1 MTAVQARRMHWTVAG
16 VDAIIAPALLQAERT
31 LRGVLGA
38 SRSAPSGLMVDSLL
52 HIPDVRAL
60 EASRRRSGS
69 NLGIDG
75 YEILDCL
82 RYLVSCFFIKG

>member
-16 VDAIIAPALLQAERT
+16 VDAIIALRCWKLSGT

-38 SRSAPSGLMVDSLL
+38 SRSAPSGLMVDSPL

-60 EASRRRSGS
+60 EASGNLLALEAASGRRS
-69 NLGIDG
+69 
-75 YEILDCL
+75 
-82 RYLVSCFFIKG
+82 VQT